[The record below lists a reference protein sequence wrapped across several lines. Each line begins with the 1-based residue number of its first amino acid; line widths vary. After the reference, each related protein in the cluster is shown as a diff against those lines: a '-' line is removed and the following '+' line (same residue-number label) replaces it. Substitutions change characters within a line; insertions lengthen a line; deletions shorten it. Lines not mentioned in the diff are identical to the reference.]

1 MRSFVG
7 IIIVLLAALCTAPP
21 LAARAGQVEEP
32 GAHVDPGAGGEVAPG
47 EVPHAPPTDD
57 HGAVEGGVIP
67 PPKAGVPMSIAAIAI
82 FLIVFIILQ
91 RTAWP
96 KILGGLADREAKLR
110 EGIEASKRLKA
121 EADQIREEYESKLAE
136 ARAEAQTML
145 AETKAQQQAFAAEL
159 RAKAEQDLTQMKERA
174 RRDIDA
180 AKRAAVGE
188 IYSEAADLA
197 TMVAGKILK
206 REVTTGDQQRLV
218 DESLAQ
224 LQARN

>member
-1 MRSFVG
+1 MMRSALTIF
-7 IIIVLLAALCTAPP
+7 ILLASVCLAPQP
-21 LAARAGQVEEP
+21 GARASQVEEP
-32 GAHVDPGAGGEVAPG
+32 GAHSDPAAGGPVAPG
-47 EVPHAPPTDD
+47 EVPHADD
-57 HGAVEGGVIP
+57 HDEEHVEGGVIP
-67 PPKAGVPMSIAAIAI
+67 PPKAGVPMSIAAIVI
-82 FLIVFIILQ
+82 FLIVFWILS

-96 KILGGLADREAKLR
+96 KMLSGLADREAKLR
-110 EGIEASKRLKA
+110 EGIEASKRLKI
-121 EADQIREEYESKLAE
+121 EADQIRSEYEARLAE

-159 RAKAEQDLTQMKERA
+159 RQKAEQELTAMKERA

-197 TMVAGKILK
+197 TMVAARILK
-206 REVTTGDQQRLV
+206 REVSPTDQQRLV

>member
-1 MRSFVG
+1 
-7 IIIVLLAALCTAPP
+7 
-21 LAARAGQVEEP
+21 
-32 GAHVDPGAGGEVAPG
+32 
-47 EVPHAPPTDD
+47 
-57 HGAVEGGVIP
+57 
-67 PPKAGVPMSIAAIAI
+67 MSIAAILI
-82 FLIVFIILQ
+82 FLTVFIILS

-121 EADQIREEYESKLAE
+121 EADQIREQYESKLAE

>member
-1 MRSFVG
+1 MMRSALAIF
-7 IIIVLLAALCTAPP
+7 ILLAALCLAPP
-21 LAARAGQVEEP
+21 AAASAMQVEQP
-32 GAHVDPGAGGEVAPG
+32 DAHVDPAAGGQVAPG
-47 EVPHAPPTDD
+47 EAPHADE

-67 PPKAGVPMSIAAIAI
+67 PPKAGVPMSIAAILI
-82 FLIVFIILQ
+82 FLIVFIILSK
-91 RTAWP
+91 TAWP

-159 RAKAEQDLTQMKERA
+159 RAKAEQELTQMKERA
-174 RRDIDA
+174 RRDIEA

-206 REVTTGDQQRLV
+206 REVTAGDQQRLV
-218 DESLAQ
+218 DESLTQ

>member
-1 MRSFVG
+1 MMRSALAP
-7 IIIVLLAALCTAPP
+7 ILVLLAALCLAPSAPALAMQAEDPTAHAAPP
-21 LAARAGQVEEP
+21 APP
-32 GAHVDPGAGGEVAPG
+32 GAAAHGEA
-47 EVPHAPPTDD
+47 AQAD
-57 HGAVEGGVIP
+57 VIP
-67 PPKAGVPMSIAAIAI
+67 PPMAGIPMSIAAIV
-82 FLIVFIILQ
+82 VFIIVLFVLQ

-96 KILGGLADREAKLR
+96 RILGGLADREAKLR

-121 EADQIREEYESKLAE
+121 EADQIREEYQSKLAE

-159 RAKAEQDLTQMKERA
+159 RARAEQDLTAMKERA
-174 RRDIDA
+174 RRDIEA

-206 REVTTGDQQRLV
+206 REVAAGDQQRLV

>member
-1 MRSFVG
+1 MIRS
-7 IIIVLLAALCTAPP
+7 ILAIAILLAALGLASPAGAATAP
-21 LAARAGQVEEP
+21 AAPASP
-32 GAHVDPGAGGEVAPG
+32 AAAAPADD
-47 EVPHAPPTDD
+47 PHA
-57 HGAVEGGVIP
+57 GGGVIP
-67 PPKAGVPMSIAAIAI
+67 SPKAGIPMAIAAMVI
-82 FLIVFIILQ
+82 FVIVLLLLQ
-91 RTAWP
+91 KTAWP

-121 EADQIREEYESKLAE
+121 EADQLREEYESKLAE
-136 ARAEAQTML
+136 ARAEAQSML

-159 RAKAEQDLTQMKERA
+159 RQKAEQDLTQMKERA
-174 RRDIDA
+174 RRDIEA

-206 REVTTGDQQRLV
+206 REVSAGDQQRLV